1 MTAAT
6 FLIGCWLLLLAVNPV
21 LALWP
26 ALFVWAVFDV
36 FVLGTARDL
45 LGLRGPDDRR
55 KPPST

>member
-1 MTAAT
+1 MTLST
-6 FLIGCWLLLLAVNPV
+6 FLIGCWLLLLLVDPV

-26 ALFVWAVFDV
+26 ALALWAAFDV
-36 FVLGTARDL
+36 FVLDTVRDL

>member
-1 MTAAT
+1 MTLST

-26 ALFVWAVFDV
+26 ALFVWTVVDV
-36 FVLGTARDL
+36 FVLDTVRDL

>member
-1 MTAAT
+1 MTL
-6 FLIGCWLLLLAVNPV
+6 LIGCWLLLLAVNPG

-26 ALFVWAVFDV
+26 VLAAWAVFDV
-36 FVLGTARDL
+36 FVVDTVRDL